1 MLTLVLGKY
10 TIINNLQLSVRITSY
25 HLNKHV
31 VPILN
36 SHHDLRVIKSKD
48 LSWGNLYTHNIIILS
63 LNYRVENI
71 GKKKYW

>member
-1 MLTLVLGKY
+1 MLVLGKY
-10 TIINNLQLSVRITSY
+10 TIINHLQLSVRIISY

-36 SHHDLRVIKSKD
+36 YHHDLRVIKSKD
-48 LSWGNLYTHNIIILS
+48 LSWGNLYAYNIIILN

-71 GKKKYW
+71 GKIKHW